1 MSFKD
6 GDQGE
11 GGAPLGQMPS
21 GLFSVKLG
29 GQNFTIMMS

>member
-1 MSFKD
+1 MPFKG

-21 GLFSVKLG
+21 GLFLKIDR
-29 GQNFTIMMS
+29 NDRN